1 MEIEK
6 RAYFTLIFAAI
17 NILFITNLAAST
29 IKVEQASARE
39 SLPGMQASAAY
50 MVIKNT
56 SERDLRLVGAN
67 SGKVAK
73 IEVHEHRQQGDMMAM
88 RKVESVVIPARSEFV
103 LQPGGYHLMLMGIE
117 QPLMVGEELSLQLVF
132 EGGATLDIKV
142 PVVSVTAPVSRHGM
156 THSKQRQ

>member
-1 MEIEK
+1 
-6 RAYFTLIFAAI
+6 
-17 NILFITNLAAST
+17 
-29 IKVEQASARE
+29 
-39 SLPGMQASAAY
+39 
-50 MVIKNT
+50 
-56 SERDLRLVGAN
+56 
-67 SGKVAK
+67 
-73 IEVHEHRQQGDMMAM
+73 
-88 RKVESVVIPARSEFV
+88 VVIPARSEFV